1 MKSTRDRFAEQL
13 AAARPDADRGV
24 ARRLA
29 LEGVLAAVVGDR
41 PPPTIGR
48 YRVEARVGAGGM
60 GVVYRARDDERTV
73 AIKLLDAPL
82 AHERARFGREARLL
96 REVVHPHVVAY
107 LEHGVTPED
116 VDYLVME
123 WLEGRDLGRRLQG
136 SGPLPIPDALRTV
149 LAAARGLG
157 AVHRAGIVHRDVK
170 PSNLFLVGDA
180 IDAVRVVDFGVS
192 RALSSATHLTVSGAV
207 VGTPSYVAPEQL
219 RGLADTRADVYGLGA
234 VLFECL
240 TGRPPFVGEHVAA
253 ILSAVVSEPAPSVA
267 TFRLDVPTE
276 VDLLVARM
284 LAKSPDDRPHDMEA
298 VATSVASLLSDST
311 SQRDRRRVLSRLER
325 STPRRP
331 IMPPNVGALVGR
343 ERELAVAHG
352 ALAASRADEEAALIE
367 VVGGAGLGKTSVL
380 EALEPA
386 GHVVRL
392 RARAANAPFAV
403 VDVLAQR
410 LATYEPGCA
419 EAHATFVAR
428 RAETR
433 SDSAD
438 PLIVADRIVLAWL
451 ELLDAAS
458 AGTTPWTILLDD
470 AERTDL
476 PSARLLGRALSI
488 LDARAFALVIARRPE
503 SALAFGD
510 DFDRERRT
518 TIRLEPL
525 RARAAARLA
534 ARARPDA
541 DEAAWRRAAAL
552 GGGMP
557 ARVLAC
563 ALADADEHAFAVDDR
578 TLGAL
583 EPETRRVLRA
593 AAIAGPELELDAV
606 AALVDADVGFVERH
620 LARAPEVVTRAP
632 AWRFVS
638 EATHAAAYALCTDDD
653 RRAGHL
659 AIAARL
665 RTREPLDVHA
675 LAHHLRRAGDLV
687 AAAPLHLALAR
698 AALAGGDDV
707 SFDAHLTLAREGTP
721 DDPRLAW
728 LDAQARFWRGD
739 VAGARDAAE
748 RARLASPLGSV
759 ERFAASS
766 QLVTCAGQLGDDA
779 TTRSVALNAADEP
792 TVDEAARAARF
803 VVLVR
808 AASQLFARPDP
819 RLDAFVDASLGD
831 AVTPE
836 ARAWR
841 HRFDAIR
848 AREHL
853 DRASEAHEAA
863 HRAHAEQ
870 GDWRSAAQMALYLG
884 SYRVWAGA
892 WERARDAIDD
902 ALRLAR
908 RLGAEYLTIW
918 GRYVEAKL
926 LVEVAPGDARVVL
939 DDVIARTAAS
949 PRMNTGAHV
958 YAALAAQRL
967 GDLERAA
974 RHAELARA
982 GTGLARVA
990 TAALARAWLAMGRRD
1005 DALALLPSLAG
1016 EGREPELDELV
1027 WLASAEIARATLPDA
1042 LARIDTRAATLT
1054 DSLRRDHYLTRPH
1067 LVVATRALA

>member
-1 MKSTRDRFAEQL
+1 VRTTRDPFAEQL

-107 LEHGVTPED
+107 LDHGVMPED

-123 WLEGRDLGRRLQG
+123 WLDGRDLGRRLQE
-136 SGPLPIPDALRTV
+136 SGPLSIADALRTV

-253 ILSAVVSEPAPSVA
+253 ILSAVIAEPAPSVA
-267 TFRLDVPTE
+267 SFRVDVPTE
-276 VDLLVARM
+276 VDLWVARM
-284 LAKSPDDRPHDMEA
+284 LEKDPDDRPRDMEA
-298 VATSVASLLSDST
+298 VATSVASLLSELASR
-311 SQRDRRRVLSRLER
+311 RDGRRVLSRLER
-325 STPRRP
+325 VTPRRP
-331 IMPPNVGALVGR
+331 IAPPSMGALVGR
-343 ERELAVAHG
+343 ERERATALG
-352 ALAASRADEEAALIE
+352 ALAASRADEEAVWIE
-367 VVGGAGLGKTSVL
+367 VVGAPGFGKT
-380 EALEPA
+380 ALLDALDAE

-392 RARAANAPFAV
+392 RARDANAPFS
-403 VDVLAQR
+403 VLAALAQQLALHEPSCAPAHAELVAR
-410 LATYEPGCA
+410 LGDARS
-419 EAHATFVAR
+419 EAH
-428 RAETR
+428 
-433 SDSAD
+433 D
-438 PLIVADRIVLAWL
+438 PLVVADRILLAWL
-451 ELLDAAS
+451 ELLDAA
-458 AGTTPWTILLDD
+458 AATTTPWTVLLDD
-470 AERTDL
+470 AERADL
-476 PSARLLGRALSI
+476 PSLRLLDRALAQ
-488 LDARAFALVIARRPE
+488 LDARAFALVTARRPD
-503 SALAFGD
+503 AACAIGA
-510 DFDRERRT
+510 DFDPARRA
-518 TIRLEPL
+518 TINLGPL
-525 RARAAARLA
+525 RPRAAARLA

-541 DEAAWRRAAAL
+541 DESAWRRAAAL
-552 GGGMP
+552 GGGHP

-563 ALADADEHAFAVDDR
+563 ALADDDRAHGFDDR
-578 TLGAL
+578 TLAAL
-583 EPETRRVLRA
+583 DPETRRVLRA
-593 AAIAGPELELDAV
+593 AAIVGIELDLESV
-606 AALVDADVGFVERH
+606 AALVDVDVELVERH
-620 LARAPEVVTRAP
+620 LARAPDVVTRAP
-632 AWRFVS
+632 SWRFVN
-638 EATHAAAYALCTDDD
+638 EAVHAATYALCTDAD
-653 RRAGHL
+653 RHAGHL
-659 AIAARL
+659 ALAARM
-665 RTREPLDVHA
+665 RARPQVDVLA
-675 LAHHLRRAGDLV
+675 LAHHLRSAGDTV
-687 AAAPLHLALAR
+687 GAAPHHLALAR
-698 AALAGGDDV
+698 AALAGGDGA
-707 SFDAHLTLAREGTP
+707 SFDVHLACAREGTP

-728 LDAQARFWRGD
+728 LEAQARFWRGD
-739 VAGARDAAE
+739 VAGAKDAAE
-748 RARLASPLGSV
+748 RARRASSLGSL

-779 TTRSVALNAADEP
+779 TSTTVALAAAEEP
-792 TVDEAARAARF
+792 ALDEATRAMRF
-803 VVLVR
+803 VVLAR
-808 AASQLFARPDP
+808 AASQLFARPHAG
-819 RLDAFVDASLGD
+819 LDAKIRERIGD

-841 HRFDAIR
+841 HRVDAIHE
-848 AREHL
+848 REHL

-908 RLGAEYLTIW
+908 RLGAEYLTTW

-949 PRMNTGAHV
+949 PRIHTGAHV
-958 YAALAAQRL
+958 YAALAAHRL
-967 GDLERAA
+967 GDLERAV

-982 GTGLARVA
+982 GSGLARVA
-990 TAALARAWLAMGRRD
+990 SAALVRAWLAMGKVDEAR
-1005 DALALLPSLAG
+1005 ALLPALAG
-1016 EGREPELDELV
+1016 DAREPELDELV
-1027 WLASAEIARATLPDA
+1027 RLASAELAPETLPDA
-1042 LARIDTRAATLT
+1042 LARLDARAATIA
-1054 DSLRRDHYLTRPH
+1054 DPLRRDHYLTRPH
-1067 LVVATRALA
+1067 LVVATRALV